1 MIELVGHTGRITALA
16 YSPDGTTLA
25 SASADGTTR
34 LWDVATG
41 QLKAKLQSPAAMSLC
56 LAFSPDQNL
65 LAVGYGN
72 PVGLVQLW
80 DTDSWQM
87 LERWAANPVV
97 TRGVA
102 FNPNGALL
110 ASAGDGGAVRLWRAP
125 SKANNSLSL
134 ASARSTSDL
143 VAAVTF
149 SPDDRFVAAVMQRPA
164 SVRVWEVAQQKEDR
178 FYRSLNDLSDWGY
191 ALAFSSDCERLAI
204 GLEGQVALWN
214 PLDYRPATIW
224 PAHAGAVLG
233 VAFTPDGQTLLTGGS
248 DGLVKFWNSVGQFQ
262 RELDWQ
268 IGDVSAVTFAPDG
281 LTAAAGGHE
290 KILVWDASE

>member
-1 MIELVGHTGRITALA
+1 MIEFAGHTGQITALA
-16 YSPDGTTLA
+16 YSPDGATLA

-56 LAFSPDQNL
+56 LAFSPDQKL

-102 FNPNGALL
+102 FNPNGSLL
-110 ASAGDGGAVRLWRAP
+110 ASAGDGGAVQLWRAP
-125 SKANNSLSL
+125 SKANDSLSL
-134 ASARSTSDL
+134 ASARSTIDL

-164 SVRVWEVAQQKEDR
+164 SVRVWEIAQQKEDR

-191 ALAFSSDCERLAI
+191 ALAFSSDRERLAI